1 MHNLQTFIAYA
12 PRGAGLLCAIV
23 YAETGDDVFGWY
35 AGSRGYQTTSAF
47 FLLKGFFSV
56 GETVCYATDGMDLR
70 GGWKYDYSTSEPELD
85 GAIAV
90 DEDLARQL
98 SAMQGKFVGEW
109 LFYRDDPASA
119 HQIKAYRELGLPL
132 QTLNVQAK
140 KLNKFDQS
148 DAVWRHYSIAFQH
161 PVLRYLGARWPL
173 DYCAN

>member
-23 YAETGDDVFGWY
+23 YAESGDDVFGWY
-35 AGSRGYQTTSAF
+35 AGSRGYQTASAF

-56 GETVCYATDGMDLR
+56 GETVYYATDGMDLR

-85 GAIAV
+85 GSIAL

-98 SAMQGKFVGEW
+98 GAMQGKFVGEW
-109 LFYRDDPASA
+109 LFYRDDPAA
-119 HQIKAYRELGLPL
+119 AQQIRAYRELGLPL

-140 KLNKFDQS
+140 KLNKLDQS